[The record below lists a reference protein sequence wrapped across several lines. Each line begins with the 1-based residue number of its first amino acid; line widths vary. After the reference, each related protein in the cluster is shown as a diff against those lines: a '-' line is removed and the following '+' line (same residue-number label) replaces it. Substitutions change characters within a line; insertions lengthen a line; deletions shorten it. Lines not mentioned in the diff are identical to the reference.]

1 MVRKLIV
8 LFVLSVPFMPG
19 VGGALF
25 GQEADPAMQ
34 AHQAAKERM
43 EQFQQESRAR
53 HDEFKAQFEAD
64 GNAALNSGDPDES
77 SSMSPS
83 SRRGMRKLIR
93 YGILLAIAAGA
104 GIWKMISGKKA

>member
-64 GNAALNSGDPDES
+64 GNAALNSGDQDES
-77 SSMSPS
+77 SH
-83 SRRGMRKLIR
+83 
-93 YGILLAIAAGA
+93 LLAEACASLFGTA
-104 GIWKMISGKKA
+104 FCWRLQPAPVFGR

>member
-8 LFVLSVPFMPG
+8 LFVLSVPFTPG
-19 VGGALF
+19 LGGALF

-43 EQFQQESRAR
+43 EQFQQESRTR
-53 HDEFKAQFEAD
+53 HDEIRAQFEAER
-64 GNAALNSGDPDES
+64 NAALNSGDQDES

-93 YGILLAIAAGA
+93 YGVLLAIAAGA
-104 GIWKMISGKKA
+104 GIWKLIAAKKA